1 MSDIA
6 RNQVETS
13 GAKRSNPRTCVG
25 CKKRDA
31 KANLVKVVAVNG
43 ELIFDP
49 AKSIPGRGAW
59 IHPRVHCLELAQ
71 RRRAFGRAF
80 RTTASVITWAT
91 VPTKVKSRVCSPSPC
106 TGSGTPRSKT
116 PAQES

>member
-59 IHPRVHCLELAQ
+59 IHSNALCAKRALERNAFPRALRIAKPEEVNARALLEWLAGNPSDQ
-71 RRRAFGRAF
+71 EK
-80 RTTASVITWAT
+80 RT
-91 VPTKVKSRVCSPSPC
+91 
-106 TGSGTPRSKT
+106 
-116 PAQES
+116 QESG